1 MEEEIILVDTFDNP
15 IGYLGKT
22 ETHKLGLLHRAFS
35 VFIFNDNNQLLLQQ
49 RAKNKYHSGGLWT
62 NSCCSHPRKNETTL
76 AAAERRLME
85 EMGISTPLKKNFDFI
100 YKATVDNELTEHEY
114 DHVFFGNYNSS
125 PIINTDEVMDWKY
138 ESLDNIKMRI
148 QKKPNDYTE
157 WFKICFDEVQN
168 RLFHSTY

>member
-1 MEEEIILVDTFDNP
+1 MEEEIILVELSDNP
-15 IGYLGKT
+15 VGFMGKT

-35 VFIFNDNNQLLLQQ
+35 IFIFNDKNELLLQQ
-49 RAKNKYHSGGLWT
+49 RALNKYHSGGLWT

-76 AAAERRLME
+76 ESAERRLME
-85 EMGISTPLKKNFDFI
+85 EMGIRTPLKKNFDFI
-100 YKATVDNELTEHEY
+100 YKATLDNELTEHEY

-138 ESLDNIKMRI
+138 ESLDNIKMDI
-148 QKKPNDYTE
+148 QKNPKAYTE

-168 RLFHSTY
+168 RMLHSTH